1 MGKSFVLSKDDVGFG
16 PLDVIT
22 LWGGERGG
30 GRVADE
36 NYLKGLSSNQ

>member
-22 LWGGERGG
+22 LWGGGG
-30 GRVADE
+30 GEVGGE
-36 NYLKGLSSNQ
+36 LQMKII